1 MREIGGA
8 KNQKLKVMVLML
20 IFSSMML
27 IPMLMEPLAFPLV
40 VKMSGGEAVNMAVE
54 TLMEN
59 GLKPIVVT
67 YGSPMYHLL
76 IWKACAGVIWIGHG
90 DKSGVF
96 LGGEKLPW
104 EEFAEQVEN

>member
-76 IWKACAGVIWIGHG
+76 IWRVCAGVVWIGHG

>member
-1 MREIGGA
+1 MRGA

-20 IFSSMML
+20 IFSSMTL
-27 IPMLMEPLAFPLV
+27 IPMLMEPLAFPLA

-67 YGSPMYHLL
+67 YGPSMYHLL
-76 IWKACAGVIWIGHG
+76 IWKACAGVI
-90 DKSGVF
+90 
-96 LGGEKLPW
+96 
-104 EEFAEQVEN
+104 